1 MSTPKTALKVIDAA
15 AKAKKY
21 DDVLQQSQN
30 LLAADPKSYQLNF
43 YLGFAFDGLS
53 RYDEAEQAYNVAT
66 QIKEDDVRA
75 WIGLTQ
81 LFQKQSGGKLNQY
94 QKAALKLAELY
105 ARLSDKYRCQDV
117 IDKFLG
123 WAKREGTR
131 LQYRQALEIV
141 LPASPIYEYLEG
153 RIPHPSVT
161 YQNIAQ
167 ITEFEEKERINKE
180 IGERR
185 TRLGAKI
192 GKVTIEVKREV
203 LRDSDLEDIYNQVID
218 WTIDD
223 DIRRQYEEK
232 LLQRCLEAL
241 TVLPPGKERD
251 GKREKVLKLAGD
263 MVLIKHPYK
272 LAWDIA

>member
-1 MSTPKTALKVIDAA
+1 MSTPKAALKAIDAA
-15 AKAKKY
+15 AKAKRY

-30 LLAADPKSYQLNF
+30 LLAADPNSYQVNF
-43 YLGFAFDGLS
+43 YQGFAFDGLT
-53 RYDEAEQAYNVAT
+53 RYNEAEQAYSTAT
-66 QIKEDDVRA
+66 KIKEDDLRA

-81 LFQKQSGGKLNQY
+81 LFQKQSGGKLDQY
-94 QKAALKLAELY
+94 QQAALKLAELY
-105 ARLSDKYRCQDV
+105 ARIDDKYRCQDV

-123 WAKREGTR
+123 WAKKEGTR

-141 LPASPIYEYLEG
+141 LPTSPVYEYLEG
-153 RIPHPSVT
+153 RIPHPSHT

-203 LRDSDLEDIYNQVID
+203 LRDSDLEDIYSEVID

-223 DIRRQYEEK
+223 EIRRQYEEK

-241 TVLPPGKERD
+241 IVLPPGNERD
-251 GKREKVLKLAGD
+251 GKREKVLKLAED
-263 MVLIKHPYK
+263 MVLIKHPFR